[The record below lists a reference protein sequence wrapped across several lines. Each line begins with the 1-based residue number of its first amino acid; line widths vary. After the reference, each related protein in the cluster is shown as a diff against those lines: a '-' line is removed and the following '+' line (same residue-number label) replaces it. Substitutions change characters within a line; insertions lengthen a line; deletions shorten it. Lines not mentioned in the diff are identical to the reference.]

1 MEVIVVAPSAATEVQ
16 ALGDSH
22 FAALRVVIAG
32 PITSRGNAA
41 ALGMLNATAPL
52 VGLIKYYSFPEPEWA
67 EALIRA
73 HEGGWTG
80 VGPAVGNANPTSVM
94 SWVNFILAY
103 GQFAGPVLAGS
114 VTCFRGTTPST
125 NARRLHPSRP
135 PRCAARVG
143 RRLAGCASR
152 PWAYPDPGAGGSN
165 AAHERVQ
172 LRIDDRPQPAAGR
185 ILGAFGGE
193 REGWGR
199 TRRLLQA
206 SAFPLFPLLQLRHLW
221 PTIGRVG
228 VPSAM
233 LLRVFLA
240 LLMVL
245 AVLAVGEAIGLAA
258 GMDDAIDKM
267 EDFELHRFKHVSRR
281 ERIEANV
288 GSSNAEP
295 AIDRTPKSA

>member
-1 MEVIVVAPSAATEVQ
+1 MNVS
-16 ALGDSH
+16 G
-22 FAALRVVIAG
+22 FASTIG
-32 PITSRGNAA
+32 
-41 ALGMLNATAPL
+41 LNL
-52 VGLIKYYSFPEPEWA
+52 Q
-67 EALIRA
+67 R
-73 HEGGWTG
+73 
-80 VGPAVGNANPTSVM
+80 
-94 SWVNFILAY
+94 
-103 GQFAGPVLAGS
+103 
-114 VTCFRGTTPST
+114 
-125 NARRLHPSRP
+125 
-135 PRCAARVG
+135 
-143 RRLAGCASR
+143 
-152 PWAYPDPGAGGSN
+152 
-165 AAHERVQ
+165 
-172 LRIDDRPQPAAGR
+172 GR
-185 ILGAFGGE
+185 ILGAFRAE

-281 ERIEANV
+281 EQMRPTSLHRMQSQPSIARR
-288 GSSNAEP
+288 SRPSTS
-295 AIDRTPKSA
+295 DRACWSW